1 MHIVFVLLFCTV
13 IGIVSGKSIT
23 ITKKNSSASI
33 HTLPFPNSVFQH
45 KIRGNETNG
54 TFVVFEAE
62 YLNEGPGYH
71 LHMKDDELFYIIDG
85 NVQFIVNGSQFCAS
99 TGDYVYVPR
108 FVSQGIRVYNPT
120 NSTKPV
126 KIQIMLFPSGL
137 DNFLDEIALIY
148 NQDRTNSTAIN
159 IISRKYGIVD
169 LGPVQWKDLHCFE
182 NISI

>member
-1 MHIVFVLLFCTV
+1 
-13 IGIVSGKSIT
+13 
-23 ITKKNSSASI
+23 
-33 HTLPFPNSVFQH
+33 
-45 KIRGNETNG
+45 
-54 TFVVFEAE
+54 
-62 YLNEGPGYH
+62 
-71 LHMKDDELFYIIDG
+71 MKDDELFYIIDG

-99 TGDYVYVPR
+99 AGDYVYVPR

-120 NSTKPV
+120 NSMKPV